1 MIKAD
6 NLSYRYPRAAADT
19 LKDISFDIGEG
30 EIFGFLGPSGAGKS
44 TTLRILIGIAKNYTG
59 SVSLFGS
66 EIKTVKASFYERI
79 GVAFEQPNFYSKFTA
94 EENLLFF
101 SKLYSSSPSIDHGQ
115 LLEELGLEP
124 HRRKRVSEFS
134 KGMKMRL
141 NFCRALLHNPDI
153 LFLDEPT
160 SGLDPTNAKTVK
172 DIILR
177 EKRKGKTIVIN
188 THNMQLAEAICDR
201 VAFVVDGTIPI
212 IESPHHLNLQ
222 YGKRV
227 VNITYRTANRVEEAN
242 FPLADLHSNI
252 DFQRLLET
260 ESIETIHTQEASLED
275 IFIRVTGRR
284 LV

>member
-6 NLSYRYPRAAADT
+6 RLTYRYPQAAADT
-19 LKDISFDIGEG
+19 LKSISFDIGDG

-44 TTLRILIGIAKNYTG
+44 TTLKILIGVAKNYTG
-59 SVSLFGS
+59 SVSLFGN
-66 EIKTVKASFYERI
+66 EMRTEGKSFYERI

-94 EENLLFF
+94 EENLCFF
-101 SKLYSSSPSIDHGQ
+101 SSLYSATALNPTP
-115 LLEELGLEP
+115 LLEELGLEA
-124 HRRKRVSEFS
+124 HRSKRVSEFS

-160 SGLDPTNAKTVK
+160 SGLDPTNAKAVR

-177 EKRKGKTIVIN
+177 EKNKGKTIVIN

-201 VAFVVDGTIPI
+201 VAFVVDGTLPVID
-212 IESPHHLNLQ
+212 SPYRLNLQ
-222 YGKRV
+222 HGKKV
-227 VNITYRTANRVEEAN
+227 VNIAYRTDNGIEETS
-242 FPLADLHSNI
+242 FPLTDLHSNAA
-252 DFQRLLET
+252 FQRLLET
-260 ESIETIHTQEASLED
+260 KSIETIHTQEASLED
-275 IFIRVTGRR
+275 IFIKVTGRR